1 MLIFALTL
9 FITSICSV
17 NAEVGV
23 NLTKDLTD
31 ENGNSLPTLNL
42 AASISTTQ
50 GLNGSSNS
58 NSITYFDYT
67 EERNYHFI
75 VCRDSGNTLTVYLLA
90 DRFKMYSDTYN
101 DLTLNDNRFYIY
113 NMSNSYNY
121 YSISPFYYIYSKKNN
136 ESVSKFNYS
145 GIFKPFFKFSWNGSA
160 WNVQNNVEYSILKN
174 SNIIYSTDDIYFLT
188 DPDNLATGSLYNT
201 GTAYTT
207 VPSTDDMQSIQL
219 DDAYSVVFKPKYSN
233 ITSNSDLKFIFQSST
248 INSYKWYQNYQ
259 LFQESTFSSEW
270 VKQNI
275 SYSSLDLEYN
285 TDTIEFVRAEYSDNT
300 HESDSGFQ
308 HGGGGRHLDYDEE
321 TNSLIESFIKTGYI
335 YYYSNYFDY
344 CIKYYDNSQCYAA
357 DGTIDNSYFTNA
369 DSTNDYINN
378 LISYFGEQNNYFV
391 AFGALIK
398 YTFFALPGEIRTF
411 IIAVVI
417 MFLIYGF
424 TGLIRR
430 K

>member
-1 MLIFALTL
+1 MKKKLFYMLIFALTL

-113 NMSNSYNY
+113 NASNSYNY

-145 GIFKPFFKFSWNGSA
+145 SIFKPFFKFTWNGSA
-160 WNVQNNVEYSILKN
+160 
-174 SNIIYSTDDIYFLT
+174 
-188 DPDNLATGSLYNT
+188 
-201 GTAYTT
+201 
-207 VPSTDDMQSIQL
+207 
-219 DDAYSVVFKPKYSN
+219 
-233 ITSNSDLKFIFQSST
+233 
-248 INSYKWYQNYQ
+248 
-259 LFQESTFSSEW
+259 
-270 VKQNI
+270 
-275 SYSSLDLEYN
+275 
-285 TDTIEFVRAEYSDNT
+285 
-300 HESDSGFQ
+300 
-308 HGGGGRHLDYDEE
+308 
-321 TNSLIESFIKTGYI
+321 
-335 YYYSNYFDY
+335 
-344 CIKYYDNSQCYAA
+344 
-357 DGTIDNSYFTNA
+357 
-369 DSTNDYINN
+369 
-378 LISYFGEQNNYFV
+378 
-391 AFGALIK
+391 
-398 YTFFALPGEIRTF
+398 
-411 IIAVVI
+411 
-417 MFLIYGF
+417 
-424 TGLIRR
+424 
-430 K
+430 